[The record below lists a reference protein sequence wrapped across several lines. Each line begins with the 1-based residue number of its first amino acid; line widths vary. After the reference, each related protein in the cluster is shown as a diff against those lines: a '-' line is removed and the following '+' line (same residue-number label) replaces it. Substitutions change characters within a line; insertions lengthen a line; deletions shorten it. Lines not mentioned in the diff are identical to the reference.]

1 MLEHDPIQTD
11 IRKLRWK
18 RRFGPKPV
26 CVLCRIRS
34 AEVLMKVHWSLVH
47 SHHVLGKNN
56 DPNVTVPVC
65 LNCHAI
71 LTEMN
76 RRYGV
81 SMETPANLLEHLI
94 AVLRALGVF
103 LPVLGESLFKLA
115 DQLSRF
121 MKALDEK
128 YPEWRNMKEGK

>member
-1 MLEHDPIQTD
+1 M
-11 IRKLRWK
+11 
-18 RRFGPKPV
+18 
-26 CVLCRIRS
+26 CRIKS
-34 AEVLMKVHWSLVH
+34 AEVLMKVHWSLVQ

-81 SMETPANLLEHLI
+81 SMETPANLLEHLV

-103 LPVLGESLFKLA
+103 LPVLGESLFRLA
-115 DQLSRF
+115 DQVDRF
-121 MKALDEK
+121 MKSLDDK